1 MNEMVAVLVTYKFPV
16 TYEKL
21 RIGILIKLYIS
32 NQVLG
37 WFIFI
42 LVIDFYWDLLQT
54 SAFLSY
60 PCFS

>member
-37 WFIFI
+37 
-42 LVIDFYWDLLQT
+42 
-54 SAFLSY
+54 
-60 PCFS
+60 